1 MQVDAPALPSAITNL
16 LDGSDPGKHVGFTI
30 QLLTV
35 DPDGAP
41 RVALLSAGEVVALDS
56 TRIRIA
62 LWPDSHATTN
72 LTRSDLAALAFV
84 FENAAYC
91 VQLLVCRAEDLSS
104 PTRLAVFEA
113 RVTEVRRDVAPY
125 AVLESGISFRLLDES
140 SVVARWR
147 ATTEALASHRGCDP
161 DAGR

>member
-1 MQVDAPALPSAITNL
+1 MQVDAPALPSAITDL
-16 LDGSDPGKHVGFTI
+16 LDGSDPGRHVGFTI

-56 TRIRIA
+56 LRVRIA
-62 LWPDSHATTN
+62 LWPDSHSTAN
-72 LTRSDLAALAFV
+72 LTRSGLTTLAFV
-84 FENAAYC
+84 FENAAYD
-91 VQLLVCRAEDLSS
+91 VRLGVCRGEDLSS
-104 PTRLAVFEA
+104 PTRLAVFEG
-113 RVTEVRRDVAPY
+113 RVAGVCHDVAPY

-147 ATTEALASHRGCDP
+147 ATTEALVRHRGCDP
-161 DAGR
+161 DGDR